1 MAKGKLEH
9 IHVEPDTEKGATG
22 AHVTWRKKEGEGKNA
37 GPWLRTEKEERKSH
51 PTAEAAGAHVTQLLK
66 EHFGSNTET
75 KNAPTPGVK
84 EGKSAAAK
92 ESHPISDDG
101 PNPSSDSWG

>member
-75 KNAPTPGVK
+75 TNAPTPGVK
-84 EGKSAAAK
+84 EGKSAARK
-92 ESHPISDDG
+92 LDHPLSDDG
-101 PNPSSDSWG
+101 PNVSSDSF

>member
-75 KNAPTPGVK
+75 TNTPTPGVK
-84 EGKSAAAK
+84 EGKSAARK
-92 ESHPISDDG
+92 LDHPLSDDG
-101 PNPSSDSWG
+101 PNVSSDSF

>member
-22 AHVTWRKKEGEGKNA
+22 AHVTWRKKEGKGKNA
-37 GPWLRTEKEERKSH
+37 GPWLRTEREERKSH

-75 KNAPTPGVK
+75 KNTPTPGVK

-92 ESHPISDDG
+92 ESHPMSDDG
-101 PNPSSDSWG
+101 PNVSSDSF

>member
-37 GPWLRTEKEERKSH
+37 GPWLRTEREERKSH

-66 EHFGSNTET
+66 DHFGGKADDGGARFREPQPNAGKT
-75 KNAPTPGVK
+75 KANV
-84 EGKSAAAK
+84 
-92 ESHPISDDG
+92 SHPSSDDG
-101 PNPSSDSWG
+101 PNPSSDSF